1 MALQG
6 GLYLNSK
13 IYSMSGHSKWHSIRH
28 KKGAADAKRGKIF
41 TRHAKLI
48 TVAAQQGGG
57 DPEMNPGLRLAI
69 EKAKAEN
76 MPNDNIAR
84 AVKKGTGELK
94 DGAVIMEVNYEG
106 YGPNGIA
113 IMISCLTDNKNR
125 TVASLRSIL
134 SKNGGSMGESGCVGW
149 MFHKKGVLTVDLEGK
164 DAEELELLVIDAGAE
179 DVKVEGSSLEVITA
193 PDDFEK
199 VKKGLEGNGVE
210 FLSADVTLLPEN
222 TIAVDNEDDAKRI
235 LRLID
240 LIEEDDDVNEVY
252 SNFDIPSEVLERL
265 M

>member
-1 MALQG
+1 
-6 GLYLNSK
+6 
-13 IYSMSGHSKWHSIRH
+13 MSGHSKWHSIRH

-48 TVAAQQGGG
+48 TIAAQQGGG
-57 DPEMNPGLRLAI
+57 DPEMNPSLRLAI

-76 MPNDNIAR
+76 MPNDNITR
-84 AVKKGTGELK
+84 AVKRGTGELK
-94 DGAVIMEVNYEG
+94 DGALIMEVSYEG

-149 MFHKKGVLTVDLEGK
+149 MFHKKGVLTVDLSGK
-164 DAEELELLVIDAGAE
+164 NEEELELLAIDAGAE
-179 DVKVEGSSLEVITA
+179 DVAVDGDILEISTA
-193 PDDFEK
+193 LDDFEV
-199 VKKGLEGNGVE
+199 VKKNLEENGVE
-210 FLSADVTLLPEN
+210 FTSADLTLVPEN
-222 TIAVDNEDDAKRI
+222 TIAIESEEDARKI
-235 LRLID
+235 LRLIE
-240 LIEEDDDVNEVY
+240 LLEEDDDVNEVY
-252 SNFDIPSEVLERL
+252 SNFDIPGEVLEKL